1 MQLRI
6 LTVGHSN
13 HDTTSFIELLSSHGV
28 TAVADVRSSP
38 FSRYAPQF
46 NRKSLASDLTRRGIS
61 YAFLGRELGG
71 RPNDPACYVDGQ
83 VRYSLLARTNP
94 FRRGIERLVEGSGR
108 ERIAVMCSE
117 KEPIDCH
124 RTLIVARELEK
135 SGVRVEH
142 LLGNC
147 KTESHADAM
156 ARLMAR
162 FGLLQSDFFQSYDEL
177 EEEAVERQERLV
189 GFVMH
194 EAASPL
200 EGSST

>member
-1 MQLRI
+1 MPQV

-13 HDTTSFIELLSSHGV
+13 HDITSFIELLSSHGV

-46 NRKSLASDLTRRGIS
+46 NQEPLAGDLTRRGIS

-71 RPNDPACYVDGQ
+71 RPSDPACYVNGQ
-83 VRYSLLARTNP
+83 VRYSLLAHTDP
-94 FRRGIERLVEGSGR
+94 FRRGIERLVDGSGR

-117 KEPIDCH
+117 REPLDCH
-124 RTLIVARELEK
+124 RALVVARELEK

-142 LLGNC
+142 LLGNGQ
-147 KTESHADAM
+147 TESHTDTM

-162 FGLLQSDFFQSYDEL
+162 FGLLQSEFFQSDDEL
-177 EEEAVERQERLV
+177 EEEAVQRQEHVV
-189 GFVMH
+189 GFVIP
-194 EAASPL
+194 EASNPL